1 MMIGQA
7 PMISGTLGTL
17 FTDGLQYLYG
27 AHQQGAKQ
35 ATANVRTS
43 TSPKLQ
49 AMLKAGAKRNLAQ
62 ARRLEKV
69 FKVAGLRPEG
79 RPDPAMQGIVE
90 ANQALVGQAPD
101 PAARDLVNIASGQ
114 VAAHF
119 FLATYGTLRSYAQL
133 LGDKKAA
140 RLLGQ
145 TLKETGAVDKTFTSL
160 ARQLSR
166 RSGSISYTGTR
177 AGRGKGTMAAVLA
190 ALGGIAVAAI
200 ATAKSG
206 RD

>member
-1 MMIGQA
+1 
-7 PMISGTLGTL
+7 MISGTIGTL

-35 ATANVRTS
+35 AAANVRTS
-43 TSPKLQ
+43 TSPKLR
-49 AMLKAGAKRNLAQ
+49 AMLKAGTKRNLAQ

-69 FKVAGLRPEG
+69 FKVVGLRPEG

-90 ANQALVGQAPD
+90 ANQTLLGQAPD

-140 RLLGQ
+140 RLLGR
-145 TLKETGAVDKTFTSL
+145 TLKETGAVDRTFTGL

-166 RSGSISYTGTR
+166 RSGSISYGGNATR
-177 AGRGKGTMAAVLA
+177 RGRGSVAAVVA
-190 ALGGIAVAAI
+190 ALGGIAVAAF
-200 ATAKSG
+200 ATARSG
-206 RD
+206 RPVD